1 MPEAARAYF
10 CLLLIA
16 CVYLL
21 YLASSLHRWDRAP
34 TSSKLARPG
43 VVAELRRLLR
53 FPSVRHCSYNTT
65 ANEDDAQHI
74 LAAQPKH
81 AYSSDKRQLY
91 PQ

>member
-1 MPEAARAYF
+1 MPEAARAYC

-43 VVAELRRLLR
+43 VVAELRRLLL
-53 FPSVRHCSYNTT
+53 FPSVRHCSYITT
-65 ANEDDAQHI
+65 DSEDAQHI

-81 AYSSDKRQLY
+81 AHSSDKRQLY